1 MLQAVR
7 FCAIINGDKKL
18 GGGFPLQIID
28 ILTEEF
34 HLRKEQVEH
43 TVALLDDG
51 KTIPFIAR
59 YRKEATGSLDDQLLR
74 QLDTRLQYLRKLEQ
88 RKEEIRTAIA
98 AQEKLTPELEQ
109 QIQAAKTLVEAED
122 LYLPYRPKRKT
133 RASAAIARG
142 LEPLARLLMEQKPD
156 THPAEAAAAFV
167 QPEQDVPDTEA
178 ALQGAMDILA
188 EEMAND
194 AALRKQ
200 MRRFTMLSGTLY
212 ARAIDDE
219 AETPYRN
226 YYDFQSPMEKLA
238 GHRIL
243 AINRG
248 EQENALKVSI
258 QLPEGK
264 GAAIVVRKYVKNQSA
279 SAQLVQAAAEDAFQ
293 RLLFPA
299 VEREIRKSLTEEA
312 ETAAIQVFAANLRQ
326 LLLAAPLKNQ
336 TVLGVDPGY
345 RTGCKLA
352 VVDATGAVLD
362 TGVAYIT
369 LGEGAK
375 MEQGK
380 ETIRCMMMAH
390 HATAVA
396 IGNGTA
402 SREAEAVVSALLK
415 TLPHPAAYMV
425 VSEAGASVYS
435 ASKLAAEEFPEYD
448 VSLRS
453 AVSIARRLQDPL
465 AELVKIDPQAIG
477 VGQYQHDMPKKE
489 LAAALDGVV
498 EDCVNGVG
506 VDLNTAS
513 FSLLS
518 HVAGINSTI
527 AKNIVA
533 YRTENGAFTDRK
545 QLKKVSK
552 LGPKAFEQCAGFLR
566 IPNAVNPLDN
576 TAVHPESYAAAKT
589 VLQACG
595 FSLSAMSA
603 QDHPELL
610 TAAKQYGIAKLAEQA
625 GVGVPTMQDI
635 VQELAKP
642 GRDPREE
649 LPPPLLRSGDVM
661 ELKDLKPGMEL
672 MGTVRNITDF
682 GCFVDVGVHEDGLV
696 HISKICNRFIKH
708 PLEAVQVGEVVK
720 VWAMEVDVKRGRIS
734 LTMIPPKQ

>member
-1 MLQAVR
+1 ME
-7 FCAIINGDKKL
+7 IINQL
-18 GGGFPLQIID
+18 A
-28 ILTEEF
+28 TEF
-34 HLRKEQVEH
+34 HLRKEQVQN
-43 TVALLDDG
+43 TIDLLDDG

-59 YRKEATGSLDDQLLR
+59 YRKEKTGSLDDQLLR
-74 QLDTRLQYLRKLEQ
+74 QLNDRLQYLRKLQQ
-88 RKEEIRTAIA
+88 RKTEICSAIA
-98 AQEKLTPELEQ
+98 AQDKLTPELEQ
-109 QIQAAKTLVEAED
+109 QIQAAKTLIEVED

-142 LEPLARLLMEQKPD
+142 LEPLARILAEQKWETVPE
-156 THPAEAAAAFV
+156 EAAKPFV
-167 QPEQDVPDTEA
+167 QPEQDVPDGAA

-200 MRRFTMLSGTLY
+200 MRQFTILSGTLS
-212 ARAIDDE
+212 ARAVDE
-219 AETPYRN
+219 DAETPYRN
-226 YYDFQSPMEKLA
+226 YYDFQAPIEKLQ

-248 EQENALKVSI
+248 EQENALKVTLS
-258 QLPEGK
+258 LPEGK
-264 GAAIVVRKYVKNQSA
+264 GAAVVVRKYVHNDSPAAK
-279 SAQLVQAAAEDAFQ
+279 LVQAAAEDAFQ

-299 VEREIRKSLTEEA
+299 VEREIRKNLTETA
-312 ETAAIQVFAANLRQ
+312 DTAAIQLFAANLRQ

-336 TVLGVDPGY
+336 IVLGVDPGY

-352 VVDATGAVLD
+352 VVDETGAVLD
-362 TGVAYIT
+362 TGVAHIT
-369 LGEGAK
+369 VGEGTR

-380 ETIRCMMMAH
+380 KIILELLQKH
-390 HATAVA
+390 HVTAVA

-402 SREAEAVVSALLK
+402 SREAESVVAALLK
-415 TLPHPAAYMV
+415 TLPYPAAYMV

-489 LAAALDGVV
+489 LTAALDGVV

-552 LGPKAFEQCAGFLR
+552 LGAKTFEQCAGFLR
-566 IPNAVNPLDN
+566 IPNAANPLDQ
-576 TAVHPESYAAAKT
+576 TAVHPESYAAAEAI
-589 VLQACG
+589 LNACG
-595 FSLSAMSA
+595 FSLSAMTP
-603 QDHPELL
+603 QTHPEILAAADRYGL
-610 TAAKQYGIAKLAEQA
+610 DALAKQAGI
-625 GVGVPTMQDI
+625 GVPTMNDI
-635 VQELAKP
+635 LQELSKP
-642 GRDPREE
+642 GRDPRES
-649 LPPPLLRSGDVM
+649 LPPPLLRSGDIM

-696 HISKICNRFIKH
+696 HISKICKRYIKH
-708 PLEAVQVGEVVK
+708 PMEVVQVGEVVK
-720 VWAMEVDVKRGRIS
+720 VWVLDVDGKRGRIS
-734 LTMIPPKQ
+734 LTMIPPEKQ

>member
-1 MLQAVR
+1 MQTIFPQPLQLGGD
-7 FCAIINGDKKL
+7 FLEIINQL
-18 GGGFPLQIID
+18 A
-28 ILTEEF
+28 TEF
-34 HLRKEQVEH
+34 HLRKEQVQN
-43 TVALLDDG
+43 TIDLLDDG

-59 YRKEATGSLDDQLLR
+59 YRKEKTGSLDDQLLR
-74 QLDTRLQYLRKLEQ
+74 QLNDRLQYLRKLHQ
-88 RKEEIRTAIA
+88 RKTEICSAIA
-98 AQEKLTPELEQ
+98 AQDKLTPELEQ
-109 QIQAAKTLVEAED
+109 QIQAAKTLIEVED

-142 LEPLARLLMEQKPD
+142 LEPLARILAEQKWETVPE
-156 THPAEAAAAFV
+156 EAAKPFV
-167 QPEQDVPDTEA
+167 QPEQDVPDVAA

-200 MRRFTMLSGTLY
+200 MRQFTMLSGTLS
-212 ARAIDDE
+212 ARAVDE
-219 AETPYRN
+219 DAETPYRN
-226 YYDFQSPMEKLA
+226 YYDFQAPIEKLQ

-248 EQENALKVSI
+248 EQENALKVTLS
-258 QLPEGK
+258 LPEGK
-264 GAAIVVRKYVKNQSA
+264 GAAVVVRKYVHNDSPAAK
-279 SAQLVQAAAEDAFQ
+279 LVQAAAEDAFQ

-299 VEREIRKSLTEEA
+299 VEREIRKNLTETA
-312 ETAAIQVFAANLRQ
+312 DAAAIQLFAANLRQ

-336 TVLGVDPGY
+336 VVLGVDPGY

-352 VVDATGAVLD
+352 VVDETGAVLD
-362 TGVAYIT
+362 TGVAHIT
-369 LGEGAK
+369 VGEGTR

-380 ETIRCMMMAH
+380 KIILELLQKH
-390 HATAVA
+390 HVTAVA

-402 SREAEAVVSALLK
+402 SREAESVVAALLK
-415 TLPHPAAYMV
+415 TLPYPAAYMV

-489 LAAALDGVV
+489 LTAALDGVV

-552 LGPKAFEQCAGFLR
+552 LGAKTFEQCAGFLR
-566 IPNAVNPLDN
+566 IPNAANPLDQ
-576 TAVHPESYAAAKT
+576 TAVHPESYAAAEAI
-589 VLQACG
+589 LNACG
-595 FSLSAMSA
+595 FSLSAMTP
-603 QDHPELL
+603 QTHPEILAVADRYGL
-610 TAAKQYGIAKLAEQA
+610 DDLAKQA
-625 GVGVPTMQDI
+625 GVGVPTMNDI
-635 VQELAKP
+635 LQELSKP
-642 GRDPREE
+642 GRDPRES
-649 LPPPLLRSGDVM
+649 LPPPLLRSGDIM

-696 HISKICNRFIKH
+696 HISKICKHYIKH
-708 PLEAVQVGEVVK
+708 PMEVVQVGEVVK
-720 VWAMEVDVKRGRIS
+720 VWVLEVDGKRGRIS
-734 LTMIPPKQ
+734 LTMIPPEKQ

>member
-1 MLQAVR
+1 MQTIFPQSLQLGGD
-7 FCAIINGDKKL
+7 FLEIINQL
-18 GGGFPLQIID
+18 A
-28 ILTEEF
+28 TEF
-34 HLRKEQVEH
+34 HLRKEQVQN
-43 TVALLDDG
+43 TIDLLDDG

-59 YRKEATGSLDDQLLR
+59 YRKEKTGSLDDQLLR
-74 QLDTRLQYLRKLEQ
+74 QLNDRLQYLRKLHQ
-88 RKEEIRTAIA
+88 RKTEICSAIA
-98 AQEKLTPELEQ
+98 AQDKLTPELEQ
-109 QIQAAKTLVEAED
+109 QIQAAKTLIEVED

-133 RASAAIARG
+133 RASAATARG
-142 LEPLARLLMEQKPD
+142 LEPLARILAEQKWETVPE
-156 THPAEAAAAFV
+156 EAAKPFV
-167 QPEQDVPDTEA
+167 QPEQDVPDGAA

-200 MRRFTMLSGTLY
+200 MRQFTILSGTLS
-212 ARAIDDE
+212 ARAVDE
-219 AETPYRN
+219 DAETPYRN
-226 YYDFQSPMEKLA
+226 YYDFQAPIEKLQ

-248 EQENALKVSI
+248 EQENALKVTLS
-258 QLPEGK
+258 LPEGK
-264 GAAIVVRKYVKNQSA
+264 GAAVVVRKYVHNDSPAAK
-279 SAQLVQAAAEDAFQ
+279 LVQAAAEDAFQ

-299 VEREIRKSLTEEA
+299 VEREIRKNLTETA
-312 ETAAIQVFAANLRQ
+312 DAAAIQLFAANLRQ

-336 TVLGVDPGY
+336 IVLGVDPGY

-352 VVDATGAVLD
+352 VVDETGAVLD
-362 TGVAYIT
+362 TGVAHIT
-369 LGEGAK
+369 VGEGTR

-380 ETIRCMMMAH
+380 KIILELLQKH
-390 HATAVA
+390 HVTAVA

-402 SREAEAVVSALLK
+402 SREAESVVAALLK
-415 TLPHPAAYMV
+415 TLPYPAAYMV

-489 LAAALDGVV
+489 LTAALDGVV

-533 YRTENGAFTDRK
+533 YRTENGAFTDRQ

-552 LGPKAFEQCAGFLR
+552 LGAKTFEQCAGFLR
-566 IPNAVNPLDN
+566 IPNAANPLDQ
-576 TAVHPESYAAAKT
+576 TAVHPESYAAAEAI
-589 VLQACG
+589 LDACG
-595 FSLSAMSA
+595 FSLSAMTP
-603 QDHPELL
+603 QTHPEIFG
-610 TAAKQYGIAKLAEQA
+610 AAKRYGFEALAQQA
-625 GVGVPTMQDI
+625 GIGMPTMKDI
-635 VQELAKP
+635 LKELSKP
-642 GRDPREE
+642 GRDPRES
-649 LPPPLLRSGDVM
+649 LPPPLLRSGDIM

-696 HISKICNRFIKH
+696 HISKICKHYIKH
-708 PLEAVQVGEVVK
+708 PMEVVQVGEVVK
-720 VWAMEVDVKRGRIS
+720 VWVLEVDGKRGRIS
-734 LTMIPPKQ
+734 LTMIPPEKQ

>member
-1 MLQAVR
+1 ME
-7 FCAIINGDKKL
+7 IINQL
-18 GGGFPLQIID
+18 A
-28 ILTEEF
+28 TEF
-34 HLRKEQVEH
+34 HLRKEQVQN
-43 TVALLDDG
+43 TIDLLDDG

-59 YRKEATGSLDDQLLR
+59 YRKEKTGSLDDQLLR
-74 QLDTRLQYLRKLEQ
+74 QLNDRLQYLRKLHQ
-88 RKEEIRTAIA
+88 RKTEICSAIA
-98 AQEKLTPELEQ
+98 AQDKLTPELEQ
-109 QIQAAKTLVEAED
+109 QIQAAKTLIEVED

-142 LEPLARLLMEQKPD
+142 LEPLARILAEQKWETVPE
-156 THPAEAAAAFV
+156 EAAKPFV
-167 QPEQDVPDTEA
+167 QPEQDVPDGAA

-200 MRRFTMLSGTLY
+200 MRQFTMLSGTLS
-212 ARAIDDE
+212 ARAVDEE

-226 YYDFQSPMEKLA
+226 YYDFQAPIEKLQ

-248 EQENALKVSI
+248 EQENALKVTLS
-258 QLPEGK
+258 LPEGK
-264 GAAIVVRKYVKNQSA
+264 GAAVVVRKYVHNDSPAAK
-279 SAQLVQAAAEDAFQ
+279 LVQAAAEDAFQ

-299 VEREIRKSLTEEA
+299 VEREIRKNLTETA
-312 ETAAIQVFAANLRQ
+312 DTAAIQLFAANLRQ

-336 TVLGVDPGY
+336 IVLGVDPGY

-352 VVDATGAVLD
+352 VVDKTGAVLD
-362 TGVAYIT
+362 TGVAHIT
-369 LGEGAK
+369 VGEGTR

-380 ETIRCMMMAH
+380 KIILELLQKH
-390 HATAVA
+390 HVTAVA

-402 SREAEAVVSALLK
+402 SREAESVVAALLK
-415 TLPHPAAYMV
+415 TLPYPAAYMV

-489 LAAALDGVV
+489 LTAALDGVV

-527 AKNIVA
+527 AKNIVS

-552 LGPKAFEQCAGFLR
+552 LGAKTFEQCAGFLR
-566 IPNAVNPLDN
+566 IPNAANPLDQ
-576 TAVHPESYAAAKT
+576 TAVHPESYAAAEAI
-589 VLQACG
+589 LNACG
-595 FSLSAMSA
+595 FSLSAMTP
-603 QDHPELL
+603 QTHPEIL
-610 TAAKQYGIAKLAEQA
+610 AAADRYGLDALAKQA
-625 GVGVPTMQDI
+625 GVGVPTMNDI
-635 VQELAKP
+635 LQELSKP
-642 GRDPREE
+642 GRDPRES
-649 LPPPLLRSGDVM
+649 LPPPLLRSGDIM

-696 HISKICNRFIKH
+696 HISKICKHYIKH
-708 PLEAVQVGEVVK
+708 PMEVVQVGEVVK
-720 VWAMEVDVKRGRIS
+720 VWVLEVDGKRGRIS
-734 LTMIPPKQ
+734 LTMIPPEKQ

>member
-1 MLQAVR
+1 MQTIFPQSLQLGGD
-7 FCAIINGDKKL
+7 FLEIINQL
-18 GGGFPLQIID
+18 A
-28 ILTEEF
+28 TEF
-34 HLRKEQVEH
+34 HLRKEQVQN
-43 TVALLDDG
+43 TIDLLDDG

-59 YRKEATGSLDDQLLR
+59 YRKEKTGSLDDQLLR
-74 QLDTRLQYLRKLEQ
+74 QLNDRLQYLRKLHQ
-88 RKEEIRTAIA
+88 RKTEICSAIA
-98 AQEKLTPELEQ
+98 AQDKLTPELEQ
-109 QIQAAKTLVEAED
+109 QIQAAKTLIEVED

-142 LEPLARLLMEQKPD
+142 LEPLARILAEQKRETVPE
-156 THPAEAAAAFV
+156 EAAKPFV
-167 QPEQDVPDTEA
+167 QPEQDVPDVAA

-200 MRRFTMLSGTLY
+200 MRQFTMLSGTLS
-212 ARAIDDE
+212 ARAVDE
-219 AETPYRN
+219 DAETPYRN
-226 YYDFQSPMEKLA
+226 YYDFQAPIEKLQ

-248 EQENALKVSI
+248 EQENALKVTLS
-258 QLPEGK
+258 LPEGK
-264 GAAIVVRKYVKNQSA
+264 GAAVVVRKYVHNDSTAAK
-279 SAQLVQAAAEDAFQ
+279 LVQAAAEDAFQ

-299 VEREIRKSLTEEA
+299 VEREIRKNLTETA
-312 ETAAIQVFAANLRQ
+312 DAAAIQLFAANLRQ

-336 TVLGVDPGY
+336 VVLGVDPGY

-352 VVDATGAVLD
+352 VVDETGAVLD
-362 TGVAYIT
+362 TGVAHIT
-369 LGEGAK
+369 VGEGTR

-380 ETIRCMMMAH
+380 KIILELLQKH
-390 HATAVA
+390 HVTAVA

-402 SREAEAVVSALLK
+402 SREAESVVAALLK
-415 TLPHPAAYMV
+415 TLPYPAAYMV

-489 LAAALDGVV
+489 LTAALDGVV

-533 YRTENGAFTDRK
+533 YRTENGAFTDRQ

-552 LGPKAFEQCAGFLR
+552 LGAKTFEQCAGFLR
-566 IPNAVNPLDN
+566 IPNAANPLDQ
-576 TAVHPESYAAAKT
+576 TAVHPESYAAAEAI
-589 VLQACG
+589 LDACG
-595 FSLSAMSA
+595 FSLSAMTP
-603 QDHPELL
+603 QTHPEIFG
-610 TAAKQYGIAKLAEQA
+610 AAKRYGFEALAQQA
-625 GVGVPTMQDI
+625 GIGMPTMKDI
-635 VQELAKP
+635 LKELSKP
-642 GRDPREE
+642 GRDPRES
-649 LPPPLLRSGDVM
+649 LPPPLLRSGDIM

-682 GCFVDVGVHEDGLV
+682 GCFVDVGVHENGLV
-696 HISKICNRFIKH
+696 HLSKICKHYIKH
-708 PLEAVQVGEVVK
+708 PMEVVQVGEVVK
-720 VWAMEVDVKRGRIS
+720 VWVLEVDGKRGRIS
-734 LTMIPPKQ
+734 LTMIPPKKK

>member
-1 MLQAVR
+1 ME
-7 FCAIINGDKKL
+7 IINQL
-18 GGGFPLQIID
+18 A
-28 ILTEEF
+28 TEF
-34 HLRKEQVEH
+34 HLQKEQVQN
-43 TVALLDDG
+43 TIDLLDDG

-59 YRKEATGSLDDQLLR
+59 YRKEKTGSLDDQLLR
-74 QLDTRLQYLRKLEQ
+74 QLNDRLQYLRKLHQ
-88 RKEEIRTAIA
+88 RKTEICTAIA
-98 AQEKLTPELEQ
+98 AQDKLTPELEQ
-109 QIQAAKTLVEAED
+109 QIQAAKTLIEVED

-142 LEPLARLLMEQKPD
+142 LEPLARILAEQKWETVPE
-156 THPAEAAAAFV
+156 EAAKPFV
-167 QPEQDVPDTEA
+167 QPEQDVPDVAA

-200 MRRFTMLSGTLY
+200 MRQFTMLSGTLS
-212 ARAIDDE
+212 ARAVDE
-219 AETPYRN
+219 DAETPYRN
-226 YYDFQSPMEKLA
+226 YYDFQAPIEKLQ

-248 EQENALKVSI
+248 EQENALKVNLS
-258 QLPEGK
+258 LPEGK
-264 GAAIVVRKYVKNQSA
+264 GAAVVVRKYVHNDSPAAK
-279 SAQLVQAAAEDAFQ
+279 LVQAAAEDAFQ

-299 VEREIRKSLTEEA
+299 VEREIRKNLTETA
-312 ETAAIQVFAANLRQ
+312 DTAAIQLFAANLRQ

-336 TVLGVDPGY
+336 VVLGVDPGY

-352 VVDATGAVLD
+352 VVDETGAVLD
-362 TGVAYIT
+362 TGVAHIT
-369 LGEGAK
+369 VGEGAR

-380 ETIRCMMMAH
+380 KIILELLQKH
-390 HATAVA
+390 HVTAVA

-402 SREAEAVVSALLK
+402 SREAESVVAALLK
-415 TLPHPAAYMV
+415 TLPYPAAYMV

-489 LAAALDGVV
+489 LTAALDGVV

-552 LGPKAFEQCAGFLR
+552 LGAKTFEQCAGFLR
-566 IPNAVNPLDN
+566 IPNAANPLDQ
-576 TAVHPESYAAAKT
+576 TAVHPESYAAAEAI
-589 VLQACG
+589 LNACG
-595 FSLSAMSA
+595 FSLSAMTP
-603 QDHPELL
+603 QTHPEIL
-610 TAAKQYGIAKLAEQA
+610 AAADRYGLDALAKQA
-625 GVGVPTMQDI
+625 GVGVPTMNDI
-635 VQELAKP
+635 LQELSKP
-642 GRDPREE
+642 GRDPRES
-649 LPPPLLRSGDVM
+649 LPPPLLRSGDIM

-696 HISKICNRFIKH
+696 HISKICKRYIKH
-708 PLEAVQVGEVVK
+708 PMEVVQVGEVVK
-720 VWAMEVDVKRGRIS
+720 VWVLDVDGKRGRIS
-734 LTMIPPKQ
+734 LTMIPPEKQ

>member
-1 MLQAVR
+1 ME
-7 FCAIINGDKKL
+7 IINQL
-18 GGGFPLQIID
+18 A
-28 ILTEEF
+28 TEF
-34 HLRKEQVEH
+34 HLRKEQVQS
-43 TVALLDDG
+43 TIDLLDDG

-59 YRKEATGSLDDQLLR
+59 YRKEKTGSLDDQLLR
-74 QLDTRLQYLRKLEQ
+74 QLNDRLQYLRKLQQ
-88 RKEEIRTAIA
+88 RKTEICSAIA
-98 AQEKLTPELEQ
+98 AQDKLTPKLEQ
-109 QIQAAKTLVEAED
+109 QIQAAKTLIEVED

-142 LEPLARLLMEQKPD
+142 LEPLARILAEQKWETIPE
-156 THPAEAAAAFV
+156 EAAKPFV
-167 QPEQDVPDTEA
+167 QPEQDVPDVAA

-200 MRRFTMLSGTLY
+200 MRQFTMLSGTLS
-212 ARAIDDE
+212 ARAVDEE

-226 YYDFQSPMEKLA
+226 YYDFQAPIEKLQ

-248 EQENALKVSI
+248 EQENALKVTLS
-258 QLPEGK
+258 LPEGK
-264 GAAIVVRKYVKNQSA
+264 GAAVVVRKYVHNDSPAAK
-279 SAQLVQAAAEDAFQ
+279 LVQAAAEDAFQ

-299 VEREIRKSLTEEA
+299 VEREIRKNLTETA
-312 ETAAIQVFAANLRQ
+312 DAAAIQLFAANLRQ

-336 TVLGVDPGY
+336 VVLGVDPGY

-352 VVDATGAVLD
+352 VVDETGAVLD
-362 TGVAYIT
+362 TGVAHIT
-369 LGEGAK
+369 VGEGTR

-380 ETIRCMMMAH
+380 KIILELLQKH
-390 HATAVA
+390 HVTAVA

-402 SREAEAVVSALLK
+402 SREAESVVAALLK
-415 TLPHPAAYMV
+415 TLPYPAAYMV

-489 LAAALDGVV
+489 LTAALDGVV

-545 QLKKVSK
+545 QLKKVPK
-552 LGPKAFEQCAGFLR
+552 LGAKTFEQCAGFLR
-566 IPNAVNPLDN
+566 IPNAANPLDQ
-576 TAVHPESYAAAKT
+576 TAVHPESYAAAEAI
-589 VLQACG
+589 LNACG
-595 FSLSAMSA
+595 FSLSAMTP
-603 QDHPELL
+603 QTHPEIL
-610 TAAKQYGIAKLAEQA
+610 AAADRYGL
-625 GVGVPTMQDI
+625 
-635 VQELAKP
+635 
-642 GRDPREE
+642 
-649 LPPPLLRSGDVM
+649 
-661 ELKDLKPGMEL
+661 
-672 MGTVRNITDF
+672 
-682 GCFVDVGVHEDGLV
+682 
-696 HISKICNRFIKH
+696 
-708 PLEAVQVGEVVK
+708 
-720 VWAMEVDVKRGRIS
+720 
-734 LTMIPPKQ
+734 

>member
-1 MLQAVR
+1 MQTIFPQPLQLGGD
-7 FCAIINGDKKL
+7 FLEIINQL
-18 GGGFPLQIID
+18 A
-28 ILTEEF
+28 TEF
-34 HLRKEQVEH
+34 HLRKEQVQN
-43 TVALLDDG
+43 TIDLLDDG

-59 YRKEATGSLDDQLLR
+59 YRKEKTGSLDDQLLR
-74 QLDTRLQYLRKLEQ
+74 QLNDRLQYLRKLHQ
-88 RKEEIRTAIA
+88 RKTEICSAIA
-98 AQEKLTPELEQ
+98 AQDKLNPELEQ
-109 QIQAAKTLVEAED
+109 QIQAAKTLIEVED

-142 LEPLARLLMEQKPD
+142 LEPLARILAEQKWETVPE
-156 THPAEAAAAFV
+156 EAAKPFV
-167 QPEQDVPDTEA
+167 QPEQDVPDGAA

-200 MRRFTMLSGTLY
+200 MRQFTMLSGTLS
-212 ARAIDDE
+212 ARAVDE
-219 AETPYRN
+219 DAETPYRN
-226 YYDFQSPMEKLA
+226 YYDFQAPIEKLQ

-248 EQENALKVSI
+248 EQENALKVTLS
-258 QLPEGK
+258 LPEGK
-264 GAAIVVRKYVKNQSA
+264 GVAVVVRKYVHNDSPAAK
-279 SAQLVQAAAEDAFQ
+279 LVQAAAEDAFQ

-299 VEREIRKSLTEEA
+299 VEREIRKNLTETA
-312 ETAAIQVFAANLRQ
+312 DAAAIQLFAANLRQ

-336 TVLGVDPGY
+336 IVLGVDPGY

-352 VVDATGAVLD
+352 VVDETGAVLD
-362 TGVAYIT
+362 TGVAHIT
-369 LGEGAK
+369 VGEGTR

-380 ETIRCMMMAH
+380 KIILELLQKH
-390 HATAVA
+390 HVTAVA

-402 SREAEAVVSALLK
+402 SREAESVVAALLK
-415 TLPHPAAYMV
+415 TLPYPAAYMV

-489 LAAALDGVV
+489 LTAALDGVV

-552 LGPKAFEQCAGFLR
+552 LGAKTFEQCAGFLR
-566 IPNAVNPLDN
+566 IPNAANPLDQ
-576 TAVHPESYAAAKT
+576 TAVHPESYAAAEAI
-589 VLQACG
+589 LNACG
-595 FSLSAMSA
+595 FSLSAMTP
-603 QDHPELL
+603 QTHPEIL
-610 TAAKQYGIAKLAEQA
+610 AAADRYGLDALAKQA
-625 GVGVPTMQDI
+625 GVGVPTMNDI
-635 VQELAKP
+635 LQELSKP
-642 GRDPREE
+642 GRDPRES
-649 LPPPLLRSGDVM
+649 LPPPLLRSGDIM

-696 HISKICNRFIKH
+696 HISKICKHYIKH
-708 PLEAVQVGEVVK
+708 PMEVVQVGEVVK
-720 VWAMEVDVKRGRIS
+720 VWVLEVDGKRGRIS
-734 LTMIPPKQ
+734 LTMIPPEKQ

>member
-1 MLQAVR
+1 MQTIFPQPLQLGGD
-7 FCAIINGDKKL
+7 FLEIINQL
-18 GGGFPLQIID
+18 A
-28 ILTEEF
+28 TEF
-34 HLRKEQVEH
+34 HLRKEQVQN
-43 TVALLDDG
+43 TIDLLDDG

-59 YRKEATGSLDDQLLR
+59 YRKEKTGSLDDQLLR
-74 QLDTRLQYLRKLEQ
+74 QLNDRLQYLRKLQQ
-88 RKEEIRTAIA
+88 RKTEICSAIA
-98 AQEKLTPELEQ
+98 AQDKLTPELEQ
-109 QIQAAKTLVEAED
+109 QIQAAKTLIEVED

-142 LEPLARLLMEQKPD
+142 LEPLARILAEQKWETVPE
-156 THPAEAAAAFV
+156 EAAKPFV
-167 QPEQDVPDTEA
+167 QPEQDVPDGAA

-200 MRRFTMLSGTLY
+200 MRQFTILSGTLS
-212 ARAIDDE
+212 ARAVDE
-219 AETPYRN
+219 DAETPYRN
-226 YYDFQSPMEKLA
+226 YYDFQAPIEKLQ

-248 EQENALKVSI
+248 EQENALKVTLS
-258 QLPEGK
+258 LPEGK
-264 GAAIVVRKYVKNQSA
+264 GAAVVVRKYVHNDSPAAK
-279 SAQLVQAAAEDAFQ
+279 LVQAAAEDAFQ

-299 VEREIRKSLTEEA
+299 VEREIRKNLTETA
-312 ETAAIQVFAANLRQ
+312 DTAAIQLFAANLRQ

-336 TVLGVDPGY
+336 IVLGVDPGY

-352 VVDATGAVLD
+352 VVDETGAVLD
-362 TGVAYIT
+362 TGVAHIT
-369 LGEGAK
+369 VGEGTR

-380 ETIRCMMMAH
+380 KIILELLQTH
-390 HATAVA
+390 HITAVA

-402 SREAEAVVSALLK
+402 SREAESVVAALLK
-415 TLPHPAAYMV
+415 TLPYPAAYMV

-489 LAAALDGVV
+489 LTAALDGVV

-552 LGPKAFEQCAGFLR
+552 LGAKTFEQCAGFLR
-566 IPNAVNPLDN
+566 IPNAANPLDQ
-576 TAVHPESYAAAKT
+576 TAVHPESYAAAEAI
-589 VLQACG
+589 LNACG
-595 FSLSAMSA
+595 FSLSAMTP
-603 QDHPELL
+603 QTHPEIL
-610 TAAKQYGIAKLAEQA
+610 AAADRYGLDALAKQA
-625 GVGVPTMQDI
+625 GVGVPTMNDI
-635 VQELAKP
+635 LQELSKP
-642 GRDPREE
+642 GRDPRES
-649 LPPPLLRSGDVM
+649 LPPPLLRSGDIM

-696 HISKICNRFIKH
+696 HISKICKRYIKH
-708 PLEAVQVGEVVK
+708 PMEVVQVGEVVK
-720 VWAMEVDVKRGRIS
+720 VWVLEVDGKRGRIS
-734 LTMIPPKQ
+734 LTMIPPEKQ

>member
-1 MLQAVR
+1 ME
-7 FCAIINGDKKL
+7 IINQL
-18 GGGFPLQIID
+18 A
-28 ILTEEF
+28 TEF
-34 HLRKEQVEH
+34 HLRKEQVQN
-43 TVALLDDG
+43 TIDLLDDG

-59 YRKEATGSLDDQLLR
+59 YRKEKTGSLDDQLLR
-74 QLDTRLQYLRKLEQ
+74 QLNDRLQYLRKLHQ
-88 RKEEIRTAIA
+88 RKTEICSAIA
-98 AQEKLTPELEQ
+98 AQDKLNPELEQ
-109 QIQAAKTLVEAED
+109 QIQAAKTLIEVED

-142 LEPLARLLMEQKPD
+142 LEPLARILAEQKWETVPE
-156 THPAEAAAAFV
+156 EAAKPFV
-167 QPEQDVPDTEA
+167 QPEQDVPDGAA

-200 MRRFTMLSGTLY
+200 MRQFTMLSGTLS
-212 ARAIDDE
+212 ARAVDE
-219 AETPYRN
+219 DAETPYRN
-226 YYDFQSPMEKLA
+226 YYDFQAPIEKLQ

-248 EQENALKVSI
+248 EQENALKVTLS
-258 QLPEGK
+258 LPEGK
-264 GAAIVVRKYVKNQSA
+264 GVAVVVRKYVHNDSPAAK
-279 SAQLVQAAAEDAFQ
+279 LVQAAAEDAFQ

-299 VEREIRKSLTEEA
+299 VEREIRKNLTETA
-312 ETAAIQVFAANLRQ
+312 DAAAIQLFAANLRQ

-336 TVLGVDPGY
+336 IVLGVDPGY

-352 VVDATGAVLD
+352 VVDETGAVLD
-362 TGVAYIT
+362 TGVAHIT
-369 LGEGAK
+369 VGEGTR

-380 ETIRCMMMAH
+380 KIILELLQKH
-390 HATAVA
+390 HVTAVA

-402 SREAEAVVSALLK
+402 SREAESVVAALLK
-415 TLPHPAAYMV
+415 TLPYPAAYMV

-489 LAAALDGVV
+489 LTAALDGVV

-552 LGPKAFEQCAGFLR
+552 LGAKTFEQCAGFLR
-566 IPNAVNPLDN
+566 IPNAANPLDQ
-576 TAVHPESYAAAKT
+576 TAVHPESYAAAEAI
-589 VLQACG
+589 LNACG
-595 FSLSAMSA
+595 FSLSAMTP
-603 QDHPELL
+603 QTHPEIL
-610 TAAKQYGIAKLAEQA
+610 AAADRYGLDALAKQA
-625 GVGVPTMQDI
+625 GVGVPTMNDI
-635 VQELAKP
+635 LQELSKP
-642 GRDPREE
+642 GRDPRES
-649 LPPPLLRSGDVM
+649 LPPPLLRSGDIM

-696 HISKICNRFIKH
+696 HISKICKHYIKH
-708 PLEAVQVGEVVK
+708 PMEVVQVGEVVK
-720 VWAMEVDVKRGRIS
+720 VWVLEVDGKRGRIS
-734 LTMIPPKQ
+734 LTMIPPEKQ

>member
-1 MLQAVR
+1 ME
-7 FCAIINGDKKL
+7 IINQL
-18 GGGFPLQIID
+18 A
-28 ILTEEF
+28 TEF
-34 HLRKEQVEH
+34 HLRKEQVQN
-43 TVALLDDG
+43 TIDLLDDG

-59 YRKEATGSLDDQLLR
+59 YRKEKTGSLDDQLLR
-74 QLDTRLQYLRKLEQ
+74 QLNDRLQYLRKLHQ
-88 RKEEIRTAIA
+88 RKTEICSAIA
-98 AQEKLTPELEQ
+98 AQDKLNPELEQ
-109 QIQAAKTLVEAED
+109 QIQAAKTLIEVED

-142 LEPLARLLMEQKPD
+142 LEPLARILAEQKWETVPE
-156 THPAEAAAAFV
+156 EAAKPFV
-167 QPEQDVPDTEA
+167 QPEQDVPDGAA

-200 MRRFTMLSGTLY
+200 MRQFTMLSGTLS
-212 ARAIDDE
+212 ARAVDE
-219 AETPYRN
+219 DAETPYRN
-226 YYDFQSPMEKLA
+226 YYDFQAPIEKLQ

-248 EQENALKVSI
+248 EQENALKVTLS
-258 QLPEGK
+258 LPEGK
-264 GAAIVVRKYVKNQSA
+264 GAAVVVRKYVHNDSPAAK
-279 SAQLVQAAAEDAFQ
+279 LVQAAAEDAFQ

-299 VEREIRKSLTEEA
+299 VEREIRKNLTETA
-312 ETAAIQVFAANLRQ
+312 DAAAIQLFAANLRQ

-336 TVLGVDPGY
+336 IVLGVDPGY

-352 VVDATGAVLD
+352 VVDETGAVLD
-362 TGVAYIT
+362 TGVAHIT
-369 LGEGAK
+369 VGEGTR

-380 ETIRCMMMAH
+380 KIILELLQKH
-390 HATAVA
+390 HVTAVA

-402 SREAEAVVSALLK
+402 SREAESVVAALLK
-415 TLPHPAAYMV
+415 TLPYPAAYMV

-489 LAAALDGVV
+489 LTAALDGVV

-552 LGPKAFEQCAGFLR
+552 LGAKTFEQCAGFLR
-566 IPNAVNPLDN
+566 IPNAANTLDQ
-576 TAVHPESYAAAKT
+576 TAVHPESYAAAEAI
-589 VLQACG
+589 LNACG
-595 FSLSAMSA
+595 FSLSAMTP
-603 QDHPELL
+603 QTHPEIL
-610 TAAKQYGIAKLAEQA
+610 AAADRYGLDALAKQA
-625 GVGVPTMQDI
+625 GVGVPTMNDI
-635 VQELAKP
+635 LQELSKP
-642 GRDPREE
+642 GRDPRES
-649 LPPPLLRSGDVM
+649 LPPPLLRSGDIM

-696 HISKICNRFIKH
+696 HISKICKHYIKH
-708 PLEAVQVGEVVK
+708 PMEVVQVGEVVK
-720 VWAMEVDVKRGRIS
+720 VWVLEVDGKRGRIS
-734 LTMIPPKQ
+734 LTMIPPEKQ

>member
-1 MLQAVR
+1 MQTIFPQPLQLGGD
-7 FCAIINGDKKL
+7 FLEIINQL
-18 GGGFPLQIID
+18 A
-28 ILTEEF
+28 TEF
-34 HLRKEQVEH
+34 HLRKEQVQN
-43 TVALLDDG
+43 TIDLLDDG

-74 QLDTRLQYLRKLEQ
+74 QLNDRLQYLRKLQQ
-88 RKEEIRTAIA
+88 RKTEICSAIA
-98 AQEKLTPELEQ
+98 AQDKLTPELEQ
-109 QIQAAKTLVEAED
+109 QIQAAKTLIEVED

-142 LEPLARLLMEQKPD
+142 LEPLARILAEQKWETVPE
-156 THPAEAAAAFV
+156 EAAKPFV
-167 QPEQDVPDTEA
+167 QPEQDVPDGAA

-200 MRRFTMLSGTLY
+200 MRQFTMLSGTLS
-212 ARAIDDE
+212 ARAVDEE

-226 YYDFQSPMEKLA
+226 YYDFQAPIEKLQ

-248 EQENALKVSI
+248 EQENALKVTLS
-258 QLPEGK
+258 LPEGK
-264 GAAIVVRKYVKNQSA
+264 GAAVVVRKYVHNDSPAAK
-279 SAQLVQAAAEDAFQ
+279 LVQAAAEDAFQ

-299 VEREIRKSLTEEA
+299 VEREIRKNLTETA
-312 ETAAIQVFAANLRQ
+312 DAAAIQLFAANLRQ

-336 TVLGVDPGY
+336 IVLRVDPGY

-352 VVDATGAVLD
+352 VVDETGAVLD
-362 TGVAYIT
+362 TGVAHIT
-369 LGEGAK
+369 VGEGTR

-380 ETIRCMMMAH
+380 KIILELLQKH
-390 HATAVA
+390 HVTAVA

-402 SREAEAVVSALLK
+402 SREAESVVAALLK
-415 TLPHPAAYMV
+415 TLPYPAAYMV

-489 LAAALDGVV
+489 LTAALDGVV

-552 LGPKAFEQCAGFLR
+552 LGAKTFEQCAGFLR
-566 IPNAVNPLDN
+566 IPNAANPLDQ
-576 TAVHPESYAAAKT
+576 TAVHPESYAAAEAI
-589 VLQACG
+589 LNACG
-595 FSLSAMSA
+595 FSLSAMTP
-603 QDHPELL
+603 QTHPEIL
-610 TAAKQYGIAKLAEQA
+610 AAADRYGLDALAKQA
-625 GVGVPTMQDI
+625 GVGVPTMNDI
-635 VQELAKP
+635 LQELSKP
-642 GRDPREE
+642 GRDPRES
-649 LPPPLLRSGDVM
+649 LPPPLLRSGDIM

-682 GCFVDVGVHEDGLV
+682 GCFVDIGVHEDGLV
-696 HISKICNRFIKH
+696 HISKICKHYIKH
-708 PLEAVQVGEVVK
+708 PMEVVQVGEVVK
-720 VWAMEVDVKRGRIS
+720 VWVLEVDGKRGRIS
-734 LTMIPPKQ
+734 LTMIPPEKQ

>member
-1 MLQAVR
+1 MQTIFPQSLQLGGD
-7 FCAIINGDKKL
+7 FLEIINQL
-18 GGGFPLQIID
+18 A
-28 ILTEEF
+28 TEF
-34 HLRKEQVEH
+34 HLRKEQVQN
-43 TVALLDDG
+43 TIDLLDDG

-59 YRKEATGSLDDQLLR
+59 YRKEKTGSLDDQLLR
-74 QLDTRLQYLRKLEQ
+74 QLNDRLQYLRKLHQ
-88 RKEEIRTAIA
+88 RKTEICSAIA
-98 AQEKLTPELEQ
+98 AQDKLTLELEQ
-109 QIQAAKTLVEAED
+109 QIQAAKTLIEVED

-142 LEPLARLLMEQKPD
+142 LEPLARILAEQKWETVPE
-156 THPAEAAAAFV
+156 EAAKPFI
-167 QPEQDVPDTEA
+167 QPEQDVLDVAA

-200 MRRFTMLSGTLY
+200 MRQFTMLSGTLS
-212 ARAIDDE
+212 ARAVDE
-219 AETPYRN
+219 DAETPYRN
-226 YYDFQSPMEKLA
+226 YYDFQTPIEKLQ

-248 EQENALKVSI
+248 EQENALKVTLS
-258 QLPEGK
+258 LPEGK
-264 GAAIVVRKYVKNQSA
+264 GAAVVVRKYVHNDSPAAK
-279 SAQLVQAAAEDAFQ
+279 LVQAAAEDAFQ

-299 VEREIRKSLTEEA
+299 VEREIRKNLTETA
-312 ETAAIQVFAANLRQ
+312 DAAAIQLFAANLRQ

-336 TVLGVDPGY
+336 VVLGVDPGY

-352 VVDATGAVLD
+352 VVDETGAVLD
-362 TGVAYIT
+362 TGVAHIT
-369 LGEGAK
+369 VGEGTR

-380 ETIRCMMMAH
+380 KIILELLQKH
-390 HATAVA
+390 HVTAVA

-402 SREAEAVVSALLK
+402 SREAESVVAALLK
-415 TLPHPAAYMV
+415 TLPYPAAYMV

-489 LAAALDGVV
+489 LTAALDGVV

-552 LGPKAFEQCAGFLR
+552 LGAKTFEQCAGFLR
-566 IPNAVNPLDN
+566 IPNAANPLDQ
-576 TAVHPESYAAAKT
+576 TAVHPESYAAAEAI
-589 VLQACG
+589 LDACG
-595 FSLSAMSA
+595 FSLSAMTP
-603 QDHPELL
+603 QTHPEILAAADRYGL
-610 TAAKQYGIAKLAEQA
+610 DALAKQAD
-625 GVGVPTMQDI
+625 VGVPTMNDI
-635 VQELAKP
+635 LQELSKP
-642 GRDPREE
+642 GRDPRES
-649 LPPPLLRSGDVM
+649 LPPPLLRSGDIM

-696 HISKICNRFIKH
+696 HISKICKHYIKH
-708 PLEAVQVGEVVK
+708 PMEVVQVGEVVK
-720 VWAMEVDVKRGRIS
+720 VWVLEVDGKRGRIS
-734 LTMIPPKQ
+734 LTMIPPEKQ

>member
-1 MLQAVR
+1 MQTIFPQSLQLGGD
-7 FCAIINGDKKL
+7 FLEIINQL
-18 GGGFPLQIID
+18 A
-28 ILTEEF
+28 TEF
-34 HLRKEQVEH
+34 HLRKEQVQN
-43 TVALLDDG
+43 TIDLLDDV

-59 YRKEATGSLDDQLLR
+59 YRKEKTGSLDDQLLR
-74 QLDTRLQYLRKLEQ
+74 QLNDRLQYLRKLHQ
-88 RKEEIRTAIA
+88 RKTEICSAIA
-98 AQEKLTPELEQ
+98 AQDKLTPELEQ
-109 QIQAAKTLVEAED
+109 QIQAAKTLIEVED

-142 LEPLARLLMEQKPD
+142 LEPLARILAEQKRETVPE
-156 THPAEAAAAFV
+156 EAAKPFV
-167 QPEQDVPDTEA
+167 QPEQDVPDVAA

-200 MRRFTMLSGTLY
+200 MRQFTMLSGTLS
-212 ARAIDDE
+212 ARAVDE
-219 AETPYRN
+219 DAETPYRN
-226 YYDFQSPMEKLA
+226 YYDFQAPIEKLQ

-248 EQENALKVSI
+248 EQENALKVTLS
-258 QLPEGK
+258 LPEGK
-264 GAAIVVRKYVKNQSA
+264 GAAVVVRKYVHNDSTAAK
-279 SAQLVQAAAEDAFQ
+279 LVQAAAEDAFQ

-299 VEREIRKSLTEEA
+299 VEREIRKNLTETA
-312 ETAAIQVFAANLRQ
+312 DAAAIQLFAANLRQ

-336 TVLGVDPGY
+336 VVLGVDPGY

-352 VVDATGAVLD
+352 VVDETGAVLD
-362 TGVAYIT
+362 TGVAHIT
-369 LGEGAK
+369 VGEGTR

-380 ETIRCMMMAH
+380 KIILELLQKH
-390 HATAVA
+390 HVTAVA

-402 SREAEAVVSALLK
+402 SREAESVVAALLK
-415 TLPHPAAYMV
+415 TLPYPAAYMV

-489 LAAALDGVV
+489 LTAALDGVV

-533 YRTENGAFTDRK
+533 YRTENGAFTDRQ

-552 LGPKAFEQCAGFLR
+552 LGAKTFEQCAGFLR
-566 IPNAVNPLDN
+566 IPNAANPLDQ
-576 TAVHPESYAAAKT
+576 TAVHPESYAAAEAI
-589 VLQACG
+589 LDACG
-595 FSLSAMSA
+595 FSLSAMTP
-603 QDHPELL
+603 QTHPEIFG
-610 TAAKQYGIAKLAEQA
+610 AAKRYGFEALAQQA
-625 GVGVPTMQDI
+625 GIGMPTMKDI
-635 VQELAKP
+635 LKELSKP
-642 GRDPREE
+642 GRDPRES
-649 LPPPLLRSGDVM
+649 LPPPLLRSGDIM

-682 GCFVDVGVHEDGLV
+682 GCFVDVGVHENGLV
-696 HISKICNRFIKH
+696 HLSKICKHYIKH
-708 PLEAVQVGEVVK
+708 PMEVVQVGEVVK
-720 VWAMEVDVKRGRIS
+720 VWVLEVDGKRGRIS
-734 LTMIPPKQ
+734 LTMIPPKKK

>member
-1 MLQAVR
+1 MQTIFPQSLQLGGD
-7 FCAIINGDKKL
+7 FLEIINQL
-18 GGGFPLQIID
+18 A
-28 ILTEEF
+28 TEF
-34 HLRKEQVEH
+34 HLRKEQVQN
-43 TVALLDDG
+43 TIDLLDDG

-59 YRKEATGSLDDQLLR
+59 YRKEKTGSLDDQLLR
-74 QLDTRLQYLRKLEQ
+74 QLNDRLQYLRKLQQ
-88 RKEEIRTAIA
+88 RKTEICSAIA
-98 AQEKLTPELEQ
+98 AQDKLNPELEQ
-109 QIQAAKTLVEAED
+109 QIQAAKTLIEVED

-142 LEPLARLLMEQKPD
+142 LEPLARILAEQKWETVPE
-156 THPAEAAAAFV
+156 EAAKPFV
-167 QPEQDVPDTEA
+167 QPEQDVPDGAA

-200 MRRFTMLSGTLY
+200 MRQFTMLSGTLS
-212 ARAIDDE
+212 ARAVDE
-219 AETPYRN
+219 DAETPYRN
-226 YYDFQSPMEKLA
+226 YYDFQAPIEKLQ

-248 EQENALKVSI
+248 EQENALKVTLS
-258 QLPEGK
+258 LPEGK
-264 GAAIVVRKYVKNQSA
+264 GAAVVVRKYVHNDSPAAK
-279 SAQLVQAAAEDAFQ
+279 LVQAAAEDAFQ

-299 VEREIRKSLTEEA
+299 VEREIRKNLTETA
-312 ETAAIQVFAANLRQ
+312 DTAAIQLFAANLRQ

-336 TVLGVDPGY
+336 IVLGVDPGY

-352 VVDATGAVLD
+352 VVDETGAVLD
-362 TGVAYIT
+362 TGVAHIT
-369 LGEGAK
+369 VGEGTR

-380 ETIRCMMMAH
+380 KIILELLQKH
-390 HATAVA
+390 HVTAVA

-402 SREAEAVVSALLK
+402 SREAESVVAALLK
-415 TLPHPAAYMV
+415 TLPYPAAYMV

-489 LAAALDGVV
+489 LTAALDGVV

-552 LGPKAFEQCAGFLR
+552 LGAKTFEQCAGFLR
-566 IPNAVNPLDN
+566 IPNAANPLDQ
-576 TAVHPESYAAAKT
+576 TAVHPESYAAAEAI
-589 VLQACG
+589 LNACG
-595 FSLSAMSA
+595 FSLSAMTP
-603 QDHPELL
+603 QTHP
-610 TAAKQYGIAKLAEQA
+610 
-625 GVGVPTMQDI
+625 
-635 VQELAKP
+635 
-642 GRDPREE
+642 
-649 LPPPLLRSGDVM
+649 
-661 ELKDLKPGMEL
+661 
-672 MGTVRNITDF
+672 
-682 GCFVDVGVHEDGLV
+682 
-696 HISKICNRFIKH
+696 
-708 PLEAVQVGEVVK
+708 
-720 VWAMEVDVKRGRIS
+720 
-734 LTMIPPKQ
+734 

>member
-1 MLQAVR
+1 M
-7 FCAIINGDKKL
+7 
-18 GGGFPLQIID
+18 QIID

-43 TVALLDDG
+43 TITLLDDG

-109 QIQAAKTLVEAED
+109 QIQAAKTLVETED

-156 THPAEAAAAFV
+156 LQPETAATTFV
-167 QPEQDVPDTEA
+167 QPEQDVPDTTT

-212 ARAIDDE
+212 ARAVDDT

-226 YYDFQSPMEKLA
+226 YYAFQSPMEKLA

-312 ETAAIQVFAANLRQ
+312 ETAAIKVFAANLRQ

-352 VVDATGAVLD
+352 VVDAIGTVLD

-369 LGEGAK
+369 LGEGIK

-380 ETIRCMMMAH
+380 ETIRRMMTQH
-390 HATAVA
+390 HVTAVA

-415 TLPHPAAYMV
+415 TLPYPAAYMV

-489 LAAALDGVV
+489 LSAALDGVV

-566 IPNAVNPLDN
+566 IPNAFNPLDN
-576 TAVHPESYAAAKT
+576 TAVHPESYAAAET

-595 FSLSAMSA
+595 FSLSAMST
-603 QDHPELL
+603 QNHPELL
-610 TAAKQYGIAKLAEQA
+610 TASKQYGIAKLAEQA

-642 GRDPREE
+642 GRDPRDE

-661 ELKDLKPGMEL
+661 ELNDLKPGMEL

-708 PLEAVQVGEVVK
+708 PLEVVQVGEVVK
-720 VWAMEVDVKRGRIS
+720 VWVIEVDAKRGRLS
-734 LTMIPPKQ
+734 LTMISPKQA

>member
-1 MLQAVR
+1 MQTIFPQSLQLGGD
-7 FCAIINGDKKL
+7 FLEIINQL
-18 GGGFPLQIID
+18 A
-28 ILTEEF
+28 TEF
-34 HLRKEQVEH
+34 HLRKEQVQN
-43 TVALLDDG
+43 TIDLLDDG

-59 YRKEATGSLDDQLLR
+59 YRKEKTGSLDDQLLR
-74 QLDTRLQYLRKLEQ
+74 QLNDRLQYLRKLHQ
-88 RKEEIRTAIA
+88 RKTEICSAIA
-98 AQEKLTPELEQ
+98 AQDKLTPELEQ
-109 QIQAAKTLVEAED
+109 QIQAAKTLIEVED

-142 LEPLARLLMEQKPD
+142 LEPLARILAEQKRETVPE
-156 THPAEAAAAFV
+156 EAAKPFV
-167 QPEQDVPDTEA
+167 QPEQDVPDVAA

-200 MRRFTMLSGTLY
+200 MRQFTMLSGTLS
-212 ARAIDDE
+212 ARAVDE
-219 AETPYRN
+219 DAETPYRN
-226 YYDFQSPMEKLA
+226 YYDFQAPIEKLQ

-248 EQENALKVSI
+248 EQENALKVTLS
-258 QLPEGK
+258 LPEGK
-264 GAAIVVRKYVKNQSA
+264 GAAVVVRKYVHNDSTAAK
-279 SAQLVQAAAEDAFQ
+279 LVQAAAEDAFQ

-299 VEREIRKSLTEEA
+299 VEREIRKNLTETA
-312 ETAAIQVFAANLRQ
+312 DAAAIQLFAANLRQ

-336 TVLGVDPGY
+336 VVLGVDPGY

-352 VVDATGAVLD
+352 VVDETGAVLD
-362 TGVAYIT
+362 TGVAHIT
-369 LGEGAK
+369 VGEGTR

-380 ETIRCMMMAH
+380 KIILELLQKH
-390 HATAVA
+390 HVTAVA

-402 SREAEAVVSALLK
+402 SREAESVVAALLK
-415 TLPHPAAYMV
+415 TLPYPAAYMV

-489 LAAALDGVV
+489 LTAALDGVV

-533 YRTENGAFTDRK
+533 YRTENGAFTDRQ

-552 LGPKAFEQCAGFLR
+552 LGAKTFEQCAGFLR
-566 IPNAVNPLDN
+566 IPNAANPLDQ
-576 TAVHPESYAAAKT
+576 TAVHPESYAAAEAI
-589 VLQACG
+589 LDACG
-595 FSLSAMSA
+595 FSLSAMTP
-603 QDHPELL
+603 QTHPEIFG
-610 TAAKQYGIAKLAEQA
+610 AAKRYGFEALAQQA
-625 GVGVPTMQDI
+625 GIGMPTLKDI
-635 VQELAKP
+635 VKELSKP
-642 GRDPREE
+642 GRDPRES
-649 LPPPLLRSGDVM
+649 LPPPLLRSGDIM

-682 GCFVDVGVHEDGLV
+682 GCFVDVGVHENGLV
-696 HISKICNRFIKH
+696 HLSKICKHYIKH
-708 PLEAVQVGEVVK
+708 PMEVVQVGEVVK
-720 VWAMEVDVKRGRIS
+720 VWVLEVDGKRGRIS
-734 LTMIPPKQ
+734 LTMIPPKKK

>member
-1 MLQAVR
+1 MQTIFPQSLQLGGD
-7 FCAIINGDKKL
+7 FLEIINQL
-18 GGGFPLQIID
+18 A
-28 ILTEEF
+28 TEF
-34 HLRKEQVEH
+34 HLRKEQVQN
-43 TVALLDDG
+43 TIDLLDDG

-59 YRKEATGSLDDQLLR
+59 YRKEKTGSLDDQLLR
-74 QLDTRLQYLRKLEQ
+74 QLNDRLQYLRKLHQ
-88 RKEEIRTAIA
+88 RKTEICSAIA
-98 AQEKLTPELEQ
+98 AQDKLTSELEQ
-109 QIQAAKTLVEAED
+109 QIQAAKTLIEVED

-142 LEPLARLLMEQKPD
+142 LEPLARILTEQKWETVPE
-156 THPAEAAAAFV
+156 EAAKPFV
-167 QPEQDVPDTEA
+167 QPEQDVPDVTA

-200 MRRFTMLSGTLY
+200 MRQFTMLSGTLS
-212 ARAIDDE
+212 ARAVDE
-219 AETPYRN
+219 DAETPYRN
-226 YYDFQSPMEKLA
+226 YYDFQAPIEKLQ

-248 EQENALKVSI
+248 EQENALKVTLS
-258 QLPEGK
+258 LPEGK
-264 GAAIVVRKYVKNQSA
+264 GAAVVVRKYVHNDSPAAK
-279 SAQLVQAAAEDAFQ
+279 LVQAAAEDAFQ

-299 VEREIRKSLTEEA
+299 VEREIRKNLTETA
-312 ETAAIQVFAANLRQ
+312 DAAAIQLFAANLRQ

-336 TVLGVDPGY
+336 VVLGVDPGY

-352 VVDATGAVLD
+352 VVDETGAVLD
-362 TGVAYIT
+362 TGVAHIT
-369 LGEGAK
+369 VGEGTR

-380 ETIRCMMMAH
+380 KIILELLQKYH
-390 HATAVA
+390 VTAVA

-402 SREAEAVVSALLK
+402 SREAESVVAALLK
-415 TLPHPAAYMV
+415 TLPYPAAYMV

-489 LAAALDGVV
+489 LTAALDGVV

-533 YRTENGAFTDRK
+533 YRTENGAFTDRQ

-552 LGPKAFEQCAGFLR
+552 LGAKTFEQCAGFLR
-566 IPNAVNPLDN
+566 IPNAANPLDQ
-576 TAVHPESYAAAKT
+576 TAVHPESYAAAEAI
-589 VLQACG
+589 LDACG
-595 FSLSAMSA
+595 FSLSAMTP
-603 QDHPELL
+603 QTHPEIFS
-610 TAAKQYGIAKLAEQA
+610 AAKRYGFEALAQQA
-625 GVGVPTMQDI
+625 GIGMPTMKDI
-635 VQELAKP
+635 LKELSKP
-642 GRDPREE
+642 GRDPRES
-649 LPPPLLRSGDVM
+649 LPPPLLRSGDIM

-682 GCFVDVGVHEDGLV
+682 GCFVDVGVHENGLV
-696 HISKICNRFIKH
+696 HLSKICKHYIKH
-708 PLEAVQVGEVVK
+708 PMEVVQVGEVVK
-720 VWAMEVDVKRGRIS
+720 VWVLEVDGKRGRIS
-734 LTMIPPKQ
+734 LTMIPPEKQ

>member
-1 MLQAVR
+1 MQTIFPQPLQLGGD
-7 FCAIINGDKKL
+7 FLEIINQL
-18 GGGFPLQIID
+18 A
-28 ILTEEF
+28 TEF
-34 HLRKEQVEH
+34 HLRKEQVQN
-43 TVALLDDG
+43 TIDLLDDG

-74 QLDTRLQYLRKLEQ
+74 QLNDRLQYLRKLHQ
-88 RKEEIRTAIA
+88 RKTEICSAIA
-98 AQEKLTPELEQ
+98 AQDKLTSELEQ
-109 QIQAAKTLVEAED
+109 QIQAAKTLIEVED

-142 LEPLARLLMEQKPD
+142 LEPLARILAEQKWETVPE
-156 THPAEAAAAFV
+156 EAAKPFV
-167 QPEQDVPDTEA
+167 QPEQDVPDVAA

-200 MRRFTMLSGTLY
+200 MRQFTMLSGTLS
-212 ARAIDDE
+212 ARAVDEE

-226 YYDFQSPMEKLA
+226 YYDFQAPIEKLQ

-248 EQENALKVSI
+248 EQENALKVTLS
-258 QLPEGK
+258 LPEGK
-264 GAAIVVRKYVKNQSA
+264 GAAVVVRKYVHNDSPAAK
-279 SAQLVQAAAEDAFQ
+279 LVQAAAEDAFQ

-299 VEREIRKSLTEEA
+299 VEREIRKNLTETA
-312 ETAAIQVFAANLRQ
+312 DTAAIQLFAANLRQ

-336 TVLGVDPGY
+336 VVLGVDPGY

-352 VVDATGAVLD
+352 VVDETGAVLD
-362 TGVAYIT
+362 TGVAHIT
-369 LGEGAK
+369 VGEGTR

-380 ETIRCMMMAH
+380 KIILELLQKH
-390 HATAVA
+390 HVTAVA

-402 SREAEAVVSALLK
+402 SREAESVVAALLK
-415 TLPHPAAYMV
+415 TLPYPAAYMV

-489 LAAALDGVV
+489 LTAALDGVV

-552 LGPKAFEQCAGFLR
+552 LGAKTFEQCAGFLR
-566 IPNAVNPLDN
+566 IPNAANPLDQ
-576 TAVHPESYAAAKT
+576 TAVHPESYAAAEAI
-589 VLQACG
+589 LNACG
-595 FSLSAMSA
+595 FSLSAMTP
-603 QDHPELL
+603 QTHPEIL
-610 TAAKQYGIAKLAEQA
+610 AAADRYGLDALAKQA
-625 GVGVPTMQDI
+625 GVGVPTMNDI
-635 VQELAKP
+635 LQELSKP
-642 GRDPREE
+642 GRDQRES
-649 LPPPLLRSGDVM
+649 LPPPLLRSGDIM

-696 HISKICNRFIKH
+696 HISKIC
-708 PLEAVQVGEVVK
+708 
-720 VWAMEVDVKRGRIS
+720 
-734 LTMIPPKQ
+734 

>member
-1 MLQAVR
+1 ME
-7 FCAIINGDKKL
+7 IINQL
-18 GGGFPLQIID
+18 A
-28 ILTEEF
+28 TEF
-34 HLRKEQVEH
+34 HLRKEQVQN
-43 TVALLDDG
+43 TIDLLDDG

-59 YRKEATGSLDDQLLR
+59 YRKEKTGSLDDQLLR
-74 QLDTRLQYLRKLEQ
+74 QLNDRLQYLRKLQQ
-88 RKEEIRTAIA
+88 RKTEICSAIA
-98 AQEKLTPELEQ
+98 AQDKLNPELEQ
-109 QIQAAKTLVEAED
+109 QIQAAKTLIEVED

-142 LEPLARLLMEQKPD
+142 LEPLARILAEQKWETVPE
-156 THPAEAAAAFV
+156 EAAKPFV
-167 QPEQDVPDTEA
+167 QPEQDVPDGAA

-200 MRRFTMLSGTLY
+200 MRQFTMLSGTLS
-212 ARAIDDE
+212 ARAVDE
-219 AETPYRN
+219 DAETPYRN
-226 YYDFQSPMEKLA
+226 YYDFQAPIEKLQ

-248 EQENALKVSI
+248 EQENALKVTLS
-258 QLPEGK
+258 LPEGK
-264 GAAIVVRKYVKNQSA
+264 GAAVVVRKYVHNDSPAAK
-279 SAQLVQAAAEDAFQ
+279 LVQAAAEDAFQ

-299 VEREIRKSLTEEA
+299 VEREIRKNLTETA
-312 ETAAIQVFAANLRQ
+312 DAAAIQLFAANLRQ

-336 TVLGVDPGY
+336 IVLGVDPGY

-352 VVDATGAVLD
+352 VVDETGAVLD
-362 TGVAYIT
+362 TGVAHIT
-369 LGEGAK
+369 VGEGTR

-380 ETIRCMMMAH
+380 KIILELLQKH
-390 HATAVA
+390 HVTAVA

-402 SREAEAVVSALLK
+402 SREAESVVAALLK
-415 TLPHPAAYMV
+415 TLPYPAAYMV

-489 LAAALDGVV
+489 LTAALDGVV

-552 LGPKAFEQCAGFLR
+552 LGAKTFEQCAGFLR
-566 IPNAVNPLDN
+566 IPNAANPLDQ
-576 TAVHPESYAAAKT
+576 TAVHPESYAAAEAI
-589 VLQACG
+589 LNACG
-595 FSLSAMSA
+595 FSLSAMTP
-603 QDHPELL
+603 QTHPEIL
-610 TAAKQYGIAKLAEQA
+610 AAADRYGLDALAKQA
-625 GVGVPTMQDI
+625 GVGVPTMNDI
-635 VQELAKP
+635 LQELSKP
-642 GRDPREE
+642 GRDPRES
-649 LPPPLLRSGDVM
+649 LPPPLLRSGDIM

-696 HISKICNRFIKH
+696 HISKICKHYIKH
-708 PLEAVQVGEVVK
+708 PMEVVQVGEVVK
-720 VWAMEVDVKRGRIS
+720 VWVLEVDGKRGRIS
-734 LTMIPPKQ
+734 LTMIPPEKQ

>member
-1 MLQAVR
+1 MQTIFPQSLQLGGD
-7 FCAIINGDKKL
+7 FLEIINQL
-18 GGGFPLQIID
+18 A
-28 ILTEEF
+28 TEF
-34 HLRKEQVEH
+34 HLRKEQVQS
-43 TVALLDDG
+43 TIDLLDDG

-74 QLDTRLQYLRKLEQ
+74 QLNDRLQYLRKLHQ
-88 RKEEIRTAIA
+88 RKTEICSAIA
-98 AQEKLTPELEQ
+98 AQDKLTSELEQ
-109 QIQAAKTLVEAED
+109 QIQAAKTLIEVED

-133 RASAAIARG
+133 RASAAITRG
-142 LEPLARLLMEQKPD
+142 LEPLARILAEQKWETVPE
-156 THPAEAAAAFV
+156 EAAKPFV
-167 QPEQDVPDTEA
+167 QPEQDVPDVAA

-200 MRRFTMLSGTLY
+200 MRQFTMLSGTLS
-212 ARAIDDE
+212 ARAVDE
-219 AETPYRN
+219 DAETPYRN
-226 YYDFQSPMEKLA
+226 YYDFQAPIEKLQ

-248 EQENALKVSI
+248 EQENALKVTLS
-258 QLPEGK
+258 LPEGK
-264 GAAIVVRKYVKNQSA
+264 GAAVVVRKYVHNDSPAAK
-279 SAQLVQAAAEDAFQ
+279 LVQAAAEDAFQ

-299 VEREIRKSLTEEA
+299 VEREIRKNLTETA
-312 ETAAIQVFAANLRQ
+312 DAAAIQLFAANLRQ

-336 TVLGVDPGY
+336 IVLGVDPGY

-352 VVDATGAVLD
+352 VVDETGAVLD
-362 TGVAYIT
+362 TGVAHIT
-369 LGEGAK
+369 VGEGTR

-380 ETIRCMMMAH
+380 KIILELLQKH
-390 HATAVA
+390 HVTAVA

-402 SREAEAVVSALLK
+402 SREAESVVAALLK
-415 TLPHPAAYMV
+415 TLPYPAAYMV

-489 LAAALDGVV
+489 LTAALDGVV

-552 LGPKAFEQCAGFLR
+552 LGAKTFEQCAGFLR
-566 IPNAVNPLDN
+566 IPNAANPLDQ
-576 TAVHPESYAAAKT
+576 TAVHPESYAAAEAI
-589 VLQACG
+589 LNACG
-595 FSLSAMSA
+595 FSLSAMTP
-603 QDHPELL
+603 QTHPEIL
-610 TAAKQYGIAKLAEQA
+610 AAADRYGLDALAKQA
-625 GVGVPTMQDI
+625 GVGVPTMNDI
-635 VQELAKP
+635 LQELSKP
-642 GRDPREE
+642 GRDPRES
-649 LPPPLLRSGDVM
+649 LPPPLLRSGDIM

-696 HISKICNRFIKH
+696 HISKICKHYIKH
-708 PLEAVQVGEVVK
+708 PMEVVQVGEVVK
-720 VWAMEVDVKRGRIS
+720 VWVLEVDGKRGRIS
-734 LTMIPPKQ
+734 LTMIPPKKK

>member
-1 MLQAVR
+1 MQTIFPQPLQLGGD
-7 FCAIINGDKKL
+7 FLEIINQL
-18 GGGFPLQIID
+18 A
-28 ILTEEF
+28 TEF
-34 HLRKEQVEH
+34 HLRKEQVQN
-43 TVALLDDG
+43 TIDLLDDG

-59 YRKEATGSLDDQLLR
+59 YRKEKTGSLDDQLLR
-74 QLDTRLQYLRKLEQ
+74 QLNDRLQYLRKLHQ
-88 RKEEIRTAIA
+88 RKTEICSAIA
-98 AQEKLTPELEQ
+98 AQDKLTPELEQ
-109 QIQAAKTLVEAED
+109 QIQAAKTLIEVED

-142 LEPLARLLMEQKPD
+142 LEPLARILAEQKWETVPE
-156 THPAEAAAAFV
+156 EAAKPFV
-167 QPEQDVPDTEA
+167 QPEQDVPDGAA

-200 MRRFTMLSGTLY
+200 MRQFTMLSGTLS
-212 ARAIDDE
+212 ARAVDEE

-226 YYDFQSPMEKLA
+226 YYDFQAPIEKLQ

-248 EQENALKVSI
+248 EQENALKVTLS
-258 QLPEGK
+258 LPEGK
-264 GAAIVVRKYVKNQSA
+264 GAAVVVRKYVHNDSPAAK
-279 SAQLVQAAAEDAFQ
+279 LVQAAAEDAFQ

-299 VEREIRKSLTEEA
+299 VEREIRKNLTETA
-312 ETAAIQVFAANLRQ
+312 DTAAIQLFAANLRQ

-336 TVLGVDPGY
+336 IVLGVDPGY

-352 VVDATGAVLD
+352 VVDKTGAVLD
-362 TGVAYIT
+362 TGVAHIT
-369 LGEGAK
+369 VGEGTR

-380 ETIRCMMMAH
+380 KIILELLQKH
-390 HATAVA
+390 HVTAVA

-402 SREAEAVVSALLK
+402 SREAESVVAALLK
-415 TLPHPAAYMV
+415 TLPYPAAYMV

-489 LAAALDGVV
+489 LTAALDGVV

-527 AKNIVA
+527 AKNIVS

-552 LGPKAFEQCAGFLR
+552 LGAKTFEQCAGFLR
-566 IPNAVNPLDN
+566 IPNAANPLDQ
-576 TAVHPESYAAAKT
+576 TAVHPESYAAAEAI
-589 VLQACG
+589 LNACG
-595 FSLSAMSA
+595 FSLSAMTP
-603 QDHPELL
+603 QTHPEIL
-610 TAAKQYGIAKLAEQA
+610 AAADRYGLDALAKQA
-625 GVGVPTMQDI
+625 GVGVPTMNDI
-635 VQELAKP
+635 LQELSKP
-642 GRDPREE
+642 GRDPRES
-649 LPPPLLRSGDVM
+649 LPPPLLRSGDIM

-696 HISKICNRFIKH
+696 HISKICKHYIKH
-708 PLEAVQVGEVVK
+708 PMEVVQVGEVVK
-720 VWAMEVDVKRGRIS
+720 VWVLEVDGKRGRIS
-734 LTMIPPKQ
+734 LTMIPPEKQ